1 MSLIKNISYKTL
13 IPFVLAFIAILTFHF
28 SIDLTTDDYK
38 YFRIF
43 AFGYY
48 EQGDVLS
55 FLQWR
60 YATWTSRVLIEFCT
74 FWFVQF
80 PLWVFAIVDSTI
92 VLAIVAMTYLLFSKG
107 EGIIYAAVAILL
119 TFMYRITDQGSAG
132 YLVTMIVYL
141 WPLVAFLPTLFPFK
155 KSLENE
161 EEPQWTT
168 YAICAAC
175 AFFCCNCEQICV
187 AATMTW
193 GMFVLYTYFHTKS
206 INKLYCLLLLIA
218 FAHLLFIVTCPGNA
232 ARTQCELSHIPAFE
246 HYSLIRKIALCI
258 GSPIVKYMVVTSQS
272 LIVWAFS
279 IILPLTL
286 FIKNKKAYI
295 PLLVSLIP
303 FGLLIYS
310 FFKFDPVFTILH
322 ETTAGQLAYICA
334 ISVAFYGSVFF
345 TLFYIGKDEESVI
358 TKYGPL
364 FIFFVGLTTRACL
377 GITVSFIEMAR
388 TFFLLE
394 YAMIAISIL
403 FMTRNI
409 SNWIGRSKKVI
420 LD

>member
-1 MSLIKNISYKTL
+1 MSLIKNIPYKTL
-13 IPFVLAFIAILTFHF
+13 IPFVLAFIAILTFNF

-38 YFRIF
+38 YFRIY

-60 YATWTSRVLIEFCT
+60 YATWTSRLLIEFCT

-80 PLWVFAIVDSTI
+80 PLWVFSIVNSII
-92 VLAIVAMTYLLFSKG
+92 VLAIVAMTYLLFSKKQ
-107 EGIIYAAVAILL
+107 GIIYATVAILL

-161 EEPQWTT
+161 EEPKWAT
-168 YAICAAC
+168 YAICAVC

-187 AATMTW
+187 AAIMTW
-193 GMFVLYTYFHTKS
+193 GMFVLYTYFQSKR

-218 FAHLLFIVTCPGNA
+218 LAHLVFITTCPGNA
-232 ARTQCELSHIPAFE
+232 ARTQCEISRIPGFE
-246 HYSLIRKIALCI
+246 NYSLIRKIALCI
-258 GSPIVKYMVVTSQS
+258 ASPMIKYMVVTWQS

-279 IILPLTL
+279 VILPLTVFL
-286 FIKNKKAYI
+286 KNKKAYI

-303 FGLLIYS
+303 FGLLLYS

-334 ISVAFYGSVFF
+334 ISVAFYGSIFF
-345 TLFYIGKDEESVI
+345 TLFYIGKDEESVVA
-358 TKYGPL
+358 KYGPL

-377 GITVSFIEMAR
+377 GVTVSFIETAR

-394 YAMIAISIL
+394 YSMIAISIL
-403 FMTRNI
+403 FMTRHI
-409 SNWIGRSKKVI
+409 SNWTGRSKKVN
-420 LD
+420 LV

>member
-1 MSLIKNISYKTL
+1 MELIKKETCLVL

-38 YFRIF
+38 YFRIY

-80 PLWVFAIVDSTI
+80 PLWVFAIVDSII
-92 VLAIVAMTYLLFSKG
+92 VFAIVVMTYLLFSKKK
-107 EGIIYAAVAILL
+107 GIIYATVAILL

-161 EEPQWTT
+161 KEPQWTT
-168 YAICAAC
+168 YAVCACC
-175 AFFCCNCEQICV
+175 ALFCCNCEQICV
-187 AATMTW
+187 AAIMTW
-193 GMFVLYTYFHTKS
+193 GMIILYTYFQSKS
-206 INKLYCLLLLIA
+206 INKLYCMLLLIA
-218 FAHLLFIVTCPGNA
+218 FAHLVFITTCPGNA
-232 ARTQCELSHIPAFE
+232 ARTASEITRLPSFE
-246 HYSLIRKIALCI
+246 NFSFIRKIGLCI
-258 GSPIVKYMVVTSQS
+258 GSPIVKYMVVTWQS

-279 IILPLTL
+279 VILPLTVFL
-286 FIKNKKAYI
+286 KNNKAYI

-303 FGLLIYS
+303 FGLLLFS

-322 ETTAGQLAYICA
+322 ETTAGQLAYICT
-334 ISVAFYGSVFF
+334 ISVAFYGSIFF
-345 TLFYIGKDEESVI
+345 SLFYIGKDEESI
-358 TKYGPL
+358 IAKYAPL
-364 FIFFVGLTTRACL
+364 FIFFVGFTTRACL
-377 GITVSFIEMAR
+377 GITISFLEMAR

-394 YAMIAISIL
+394 YAMIAISIM
-403 FMTRNI
+403 FMTRHI
-409 SNWIGRSKKVI
+409 SNWTGKSKKANLV
-420 LD
+420 

>member
-38 YFRIF
+38 YFRIY

-107 EGIIYAAVAILL
+107 KGIIYATVAILL
-119 TFMYRITDQGSAG
+119 TFMYKITDQGSAG

-161 EEPQWTT
+161 EEPKLTT

-193 GMFVLYTYFHTKS
+193 GMFVIYTYFQTKS

-258 GSPIVKYMVVTSQS
+258 GSPIVKYMVVTWQS

-303 FGLLIYS
+303 FGLLLYS

-334 ISVAFYGSVFF
+334 ISIAFYGSVFF

-358 TKYGPL
+358 AKYGPL
-364 FIFFVGLTTRACL
+364 LIFFVGLTTRACL

-403 FMTRNI
+403 FMTRHI
-409 SNWIGRSKKVI
+409 SNWSDKSKKENLV
-420 LD
+420 

>member
-107 EGIIYAAVAILL
+107 KGIIYAAVAILL

-168 YAICAAC
+168 YAICAIC

-193 GMFVLYTYFHTKS
+193 GMFVLYTYFQTKS

-358 TKYGPL
+358 AKYGPL

-409 SNWIGRSKKVI
+409 SNWIGRSKKVN

>member
-1 MSLIKNISYKTL
+1 MSLIKNIPYKTL
-13 IPFVLAFIAILTFHF
+13 IPFVLAFIAILTFNF

-38 YFRIF
+38 YFRIY

-60 YATWTSRVLIEFCT
+60 YATWTSRLLIEFCT

-80 PLWVFAIVDSTI
+80 PLWVFSIVNSLI
-92 VLAIVAMTYLLFSKG
+92 MLAIVVMTYLLFSKKQ
-107 EGIIYAAVAILL
+107 GIIYATVAILL

-161 EEPQWTT
+161 EAPKWQT
-168 YAICAAC
+168 YAISAAC

-187 AATMTW
+187 AAIMTW
-193 GMFVLYTYFHTKS
+193 GMFVLYTYFQSKR

-218 FAHLLFIVTCPGNA
+218 LAHLVFITTCPGNA
-232 ARTQCELSHIPAFE
+232 ARTQCEISRIPGFE
-246 HYSLIRKIALCI
+246 NYSLIRKIALCI
-258 GSPIVKYMVVTSQS
+258 ASPMIKYMVVTWQS

-279 IILPLTL
+279 VILPLTVFL
-286 FIKNKKAYI
+286 KNKKAYI

-303 FGLLIYS
+303 FGLLLYS

-334 ISVAFYGSVFF
+334 ISVAFYGSIFF
-345 TLFYIGKDEESVI
+345 TLFYIGKDEESVVA
-358 TKYGPL
+358 KYGPL

-377 GITVSFIEMAR
+377 GVTVSFIETAR

-394 YAMIAISIL
+394 YSMIAISIL
-403 FMTRNI
+403 FMTRHI
-409 SNWIGRSKKVI
+409 SNWASRSKKENLV
-420 LD
+420 